1 MRVESR
7 EDGADSRVS
16 ILNSQLNPDTFSLSM
31 YALARLVQ
39 FAGLVVAGSA
49 LFVGVMGKDAR
60 RELMVLGIGA
70 AIFLL
75 GYMLQRTTR

>member
-1 MRVESR
+1 
-7 EDGADSRVS
+7 
-16 ILNSQLNPDTFSLSM
+16 M
-31 YALARLVQ
+31 YALSRLVQ

-60 RELMVLGIGA
+60 RELMVLGAGA

-75 GYMLQRTTR
+75 GYVLQRTTR